1 MLILNSSRIALPA
14 SKRYILSWRNSPS
27 SITIKVLWRYKNI
40 KVEIIGF
47 LGRVLGFLLRSTL
60 FLPSIFD
67 GYLSHSWAARPN
79 RSKLPNFQCKK
90 GWAALERLWSG
101 SRAARAELELC
112 SGRARARLSSSE
124 FCGKIMMMHRNIKE
138 HKTTIHG
145 RWNCDSHE

>member
-1 MLILNSSRIALPA
+1 MLENFLSILGLTRGKN
-14 SKRYILSWRNSPS
+14 K
-27 SITIKVLWRYKNI
+27 KVIEVSEKQFKTKKN
-40 KVEIIGF
+40 IIGF

-90 GWAALERLWSG
+90 GWAALERLRSG